1 MSRRAGA
8 PEAVAERGAAGPVVA
23 VAEAEG
29 AAAGAEA
36 VPARPVVAGT
46 GRWLERGRR

>member
-1 MSRRAGA
+1 M
-8 PEAVAERGAAGPVVA
+8 AERGAAGPVVA
-23 VAEAEG
+23 VAEAGG

-36 VPARPVVAGT
+36 GAAEWGAAGPVVAGT

>member
-23 VAEAEG
+23 VAEAG
-29 AAAGAEA
+29 GAAGAEA